1 MNEEP
6 SGPIDKAAVQRLVR
20 RVDGFARGLGL
31 DGDTMRRIAE
41 GVIADMPSRSD
52 EERVMEARK
61 RLLLAAG

>member
-1 MNEEP
+1 MSETP
-6 SGPIDKAAVQRLVR
+6 PGPVDKAAVQRLVR

-31 DGDTMRRIAE
+31 DGDTMRQIAE
-41 GVIADMPSRSD
+41 GVIADMPSCLD